1 MLQPDQVKE
10 ATLSI
15 CCPIC
20 QSVKFQAFNGRENA
34 RCLGCLSVERTRLLW
49 MVLERLEI
57 LKPGIR
63 VLHFAPELPLLMRF
77 HSLLGDRYH
86 PCDIDPLRYKSRYC
100 RIFPINMCDDL
111 QKMPSELFDVILHN
125 HVLEHI
131 CCSVEDT
138 LVEFNRILKKGGH
151 HFFTV
156 PFRGVTTIEDIS
168 PSLTDEQRSKLFDQ
182 HDHVRIFG
190 KEDFPA
196 LLKRL
201 WNVPNVNVSVKSLFS
216 ETEIERAAI
225 PLQSLQ
231 EIDANTIFHH
241 VK

>member
-1 MLQPDQVKE
+1 MLQPDRVKE

-49 MVLERLEI
+49 MVLERLDI
-57 LKPGIR
+57 IKPGIR

-86 PCDIDPLRYKSRYC
+86 PCDLDPLRYKSRYC
-100 RIFPINMCDDL
+100 HIFPINMCQDL
-111 QKMPSELFDVILHN
+111 QKMPSELFDLIIHN

-138 LVEFNRILKKGGH
+138 LVELNRIMKKNSH

-156 PFRGVTTIEDIS
+156 FFGGATTIEDLS
-168 PSLTDEQRSKLFDQ
+168 PSLTGEQRSKQFGQ
-182 HDHVRIFG
+182 HDHVRSFG

-196 LLKRL
+196 LLKRV
-201 WNVPNVNVSVKSLFS
+201 WNVPNVTVSVKSLFS
-216 ETEIERAAI
+216 ETVIERAGI
-225 PLQSLQ
+225 PLKSLE

-241 VK
+241 IK